1 MKGWEGM
8 HQLPSVLL
16 SSQFEV
22 APGLCPFWQS
32 YIKIS
37 CYCSLWG
44 LHSFVRERG
53 VLLHFVSFAPW
64 LFLAID
70 QPETQEKGKHCFML
84 AYTSRNDQW
93 RVCMC
98 ARVAKRE
105 EMIRN
110 CRLYESPLLIQGRVK
125 SSTAEAHKIKISCFL
140 FKYEVK
146 WPACASLHV
155 RWLNGD
161 VYMASYIQ

>member
-1 MKGWEGM
+1 MSLVTQTRVVTGAHRDRKPANTRRHNRACRWKWKGGRECIK
-8 HQLPSVLL
+8 LPFVLL

-53 VLLHFVSFAPW
+53 VLLRFVSFAPW

-70 QPETQEKGKHCFML
+70 QPETQERGKHCFML
-84 AYTSRNDQW
+84 AYTSQNDWRN
-93 RVCMC
+93 VCVC
-98 ARVAKRE
+98 VCVCVVRVAKERKRSETAACMKAPCWYRE
-105 EMIRN
+105 GLSRQ
-110 CRLYESPLLIQGRVK
+110 P
-125 SSTAEAHKIKISCFL
+125 
-140 FKYEVK
+140 
-146 WPACASLHV
+146 
-155 RWLNGD
+155 
-161 VYMASYIQ
+161 